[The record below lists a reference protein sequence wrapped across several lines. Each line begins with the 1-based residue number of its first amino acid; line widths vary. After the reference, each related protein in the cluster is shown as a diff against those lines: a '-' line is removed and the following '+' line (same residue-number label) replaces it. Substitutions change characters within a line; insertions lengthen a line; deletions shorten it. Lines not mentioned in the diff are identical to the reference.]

1 MGNIMGQRTGGG
13 IWGWRETCPVADQD
27 GGSGRG
33 WATGGQGVNGVQ
45 QRLRLLIAGVHD
57 FFIFIL
63 AGGQLS

>member
-13 IWGWRETCPVADQD
+13 IWGWRETCPMADRD

-45 QRLRLLIAGVHD
+45 QRLRLLIAGVQD
-57 FFIFIL
+57 
-63 AGGQLS
+63 